1 MMVKKLNRF
10 YLIDGKV
17 FFDLL
22 STSLEFNRY
31 FRLMYVIKR
40 IIFERFNRAG
50 KIIGVTVMN
59 F

>member
-1 MMVKKLNRF
+1 MVKKLNRF